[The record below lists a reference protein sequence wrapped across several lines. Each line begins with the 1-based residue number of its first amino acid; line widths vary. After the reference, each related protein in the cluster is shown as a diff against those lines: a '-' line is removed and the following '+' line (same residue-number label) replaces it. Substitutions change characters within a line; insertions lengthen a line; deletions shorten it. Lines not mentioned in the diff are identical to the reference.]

1 MRKPTSKSSDP
12 AFRVL
17 GVSLAALSLTACET
31 IDFGPK
37 PHPLTGK
44 TWRLTDVETEGG
56 STRLQRAQQERHTL
70 RFNADGTLLLK
81 LDCNQGNATWN
92 ASDPVTYN
100 GTMSISQIAAT
111 RALCPPPTWGEDLA
125 LDLPSSTAYTLTP
138 DGKGLVIRARRVT
151 YAFSDN

>member
-1 MRKPTSKSSDP
+1 MDKSVLETARP
-12 AFRVL
+12 AIRIA
-17 GVSLAALSLTACET
+17 GVALIAITLTACET
-31 IDFGPK
+31 IDLGPK

-44 TWRLTDVETEGG
+44 TWRLIDVETEGG